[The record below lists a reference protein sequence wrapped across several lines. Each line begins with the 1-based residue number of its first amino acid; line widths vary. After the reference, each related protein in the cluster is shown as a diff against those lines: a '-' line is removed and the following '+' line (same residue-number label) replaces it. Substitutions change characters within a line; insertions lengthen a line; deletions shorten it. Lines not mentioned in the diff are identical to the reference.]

1 MTRRGIPAKRGLFL
15 KCGRCKNGYDIAKL
29 AQQAEQQGK
38 RNLYCPHCGKRVG
51 QLQ

>member
-1 MTRRGIPAKRGLFL
+1 MPIRGIPAKRGLIL
-15 KCGRCKNGYDIAKL
+15 RCVTCKNGYDIARL
-29 AQQAEQQGK
+29 ATEAEQRNK